1 VRHRDPRPW
10 SLIGLLL
17 PLLVALVACTGWLA
31 WYTNDSDSETKNLV
45 AQASGADA
53 LRRGLAAVQAETAV
67 LVVTNAIDPVPT
79 ELEAFR
85 IGSVPTDPAAALIA
99 AEEAGVRALG
109 ELRSARLNLPVDVVT
124 VLLATP
130 RGGSTAPVAG
140 SESVQAG
147 AYVRALVALEAAI
160 GPAES
165 KAAVARSDLLAHH
178 TGVSMVRTPAW
189 IVPAAL
195 LLLMGLVT
203 TIRLFRAL
211 AGVERWVDGTDRGSR
226 RVVSVLE
233 AGRRLATE
241 RDEVSFKVRLAA
253 EAKALVGSDAIV
265 LFEIENGR
273 AQPKVTD
280 GVDAAIAVASGE
292 GLIGGAMI
300 TEDAFCGPITNERAL
315 PSITA
320 GTMAVTPLIID
331 HRVKAVLA
339 AINIG
344 KRPLTSDDASVLQ
357 LLAQVAIP
365 ILEGMRH
372 HAANADLVNVDAL
385 TGLANRRRLD
395 GDLKSTLPRIMTN
408 GQPVAF
414 AMIDVDH
421 FKKFNDAYG
430 HPAGDALLRQVAIA
444 ISAAVRHR
452 DVVYRYG
459 GEEFC
464 VLLPGATLSEARMV
478 AERVRWAVENQRMLD
493 DAGRVVAAVTVSV
506 GVSCRDDLDTSA
518 LVADADSALY
528 RAKQQGRNRVVYS

>member
-17 PLLVALVACTGWLA
+17 PLLVALVACTAWLA
-31 WYTNDSDSETKNLV
+31 WYTNDSDTLTKALI
-45 AQASGADA
+45 AEASGADA
-53 LRRGLAAVQAETAV
+53 LQHGLTAV
-67 LVVTNAIDPVPT
+67 EDEVRVLVATGAFDPVPF
-79 ELEAFR
+79 ELEEFR
-85 IGSVPTDPAAALIA
+85 ASAVPADPAAALA
-99 AEEAGVRALG
+99 KADQAGVRALA
-109 ELRSARLNLPVDVVT
+109 ELRNARLNLGVDTVT
-124 VLLATP
+124 VLLAMP
-130 RGGSTAPVAG
+130 RGVTSAG
-140 SESVQAG
+140 TEAVQSG
-147 AYVRALVALEAAI
+147 PYVRAIASLDASIA
-160 GPAES
+160 PAQS
-165 KAAVARSDLLAHH
+165 KSAVARSELLAHH
-178 TGVSMVRTPAW
+178 AGRSMVRSPAW
-189 IVPAAL
+189 LVPAGLML
-195 LLLMGLVT
+195 LVGLVT
-203 TIRLFRAL
+203 TVRLFRAL

-253 EAKALVGSDAIV
+253 EAKDLVGSDAIV
-265 LFEIENGR
+265 FFDVENGR

-280 GVDAAIAVASGE
+280 GVDAAVAVASGE
-292 GLIGGAMI
+292 GLIGGAML
-300 TEDAFCGPITNERAL
+300 TEDAFCGSITNERAL
-315 PSITA
+315 PSITS

-331 HRVKAVLA
+331 RRVKAVLA
-339 AINIG
+339 AVNIG

-395 GDLKSTLPRIMTN
+395 GDLKATLPRIMSS

-459 GEEFC
+459 GEEFS

-493 DAGRVVAAVTVSV
+493 DAGQPVAAVTVSV

-528 RAKQQGRNRVVYS
+528 RAKQQGRNRVVYC